1 LGKQRRVLLA
11 PDPRLLLEL
20 LPDEMFRKIRQSR
33 FCFVVDDDGTISDSN
48 PMYIDWLARKLK
60 RPLTLADYT
69 RYDFSN
75 IDKRALG
82 MLIEGVFGKPRLHR
96 HLPVIPGSVKALQE
110 ISKSGI
116 PVVILTAR
124 PPTEGMRG
132 ATEAHKRD
140 HRVPFDLMIFSSKKK
155 DIIKAL
161 RKPGCRVIVVDDDP
175 KVIAAAARLIGVT
188 AIIFDAPYNERMRR
202 ENVIRAKEKDGR
214 PAWDGVLKVVQK
226 LIRNG
231 HR

>member
-1 LGKQRRVLLA
+1 MGKRRRVLLA
-11 PDPRLLLEL
+11 PDPRLLPDL
-20 LPDEMFRKIRQSR
+20 LPDELFRKITQSGL
-33 FCFVVDDDGTISDSN
+33 CFVVDDDGTISDSS
-48 PMYIDWLARKLK
+48 PMYVDFLARRLK
-60 RPLTLADYT
+60 RPLTVADYT
-69 RYDFSN
+69 LYDFSN

-124 PPTEGMRG
+124 PPTEEMRG

-140 HRVPFDLMIFSSKKK
+140 HKVPFDLMIFSSKKK

-175 KVIAAAARLIGVT
+175 KVIAAVSQLASVT
-188 AIIFDAPYNERMRR
+188 AIIFDAPYNQRLRR
-202 ENVIRAKEKDGR
+202 ENVIRAKNKGEQL
-214 PAWDGVLKVVQK
+214 AWDEVLKVVQK

>member
-1 LGKQRRVLLA
+1 MA

-20 LPDEMFRKIRQSR
+20 LPDELFHKITQSR
-33 FCFVVDDDGTISDSN
+33 LCFVVDDDGTISDSN
-48 PMYIDWLARKLK
+48 PMYIDWLAHKLK

-96 HLPVIPGSVKALQE
+96 HLPVIPGSVKVLQE
-110 ISKSGI
+110 IYKSGI

-124 PPTEGMRG
+124 PPTEGMKG

-140 HRVPFDLMIFSSKKK
+140 HKIPFDLMIFSRKKK
-155 DIIKAL
+155 DIIRAL
-161 RKPGCRVIVVDDDP
+161 KKPGCRVIVVDDDP
-175 KVIAAAARLIGVT
+175 RVITAVSQLADVT
-188 AIIFDAPYNERMRR
+188 AILFDAPYNRRLHR
-202 ENVIRAKEKDGR
+202 ENVIRAKPKGEQT
-214 PAWDGVLKVVQK
+214 AWDEVLKVV
-226 LIRNG
+226 REND
-231 HR
+231 R